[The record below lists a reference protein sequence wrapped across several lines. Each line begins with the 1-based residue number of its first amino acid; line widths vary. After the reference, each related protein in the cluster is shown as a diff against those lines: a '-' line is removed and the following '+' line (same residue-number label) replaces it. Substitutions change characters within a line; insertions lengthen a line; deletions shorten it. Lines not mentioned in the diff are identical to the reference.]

1 VKNLSLHATSFLVS
15 VCIPTFNAERWI
27 LDCLNSAL
35 AQSYQPLEILVVDD
49 ASTDNTVD
57 LLRSIKDERIRLIV
71 NETNLGL
78 TGNWNKCVELA
89 QGKFIKFLF
98 QDDLLYPLCI
108 EKMMRL
114 FLAEENLGLVFSPR
128 DIILD
133 ADKDDPTTQE
143 WIEGCT
149 TLHTRFTPL
158 SEINSGRQLFLEY
171 LAKEFRGNWI
181 GEPSSVMIRKECF
194 DHLGLF
200 NVAMYQNCDVEMWL
214 RIIFFYDAGF
224 VQEKLSAFRFHR
236 NSASHA
242 NIKSQRHRL
251 DHVRLLEGLLAY
263 DEIRSTYPELRK
275 MRRWEVVRNIVR
287 LIVPLPVRLKIF
299 HHFHRV

>member
-1 VKNLSLHATSFLVS
+1 MNTTLQESLPLVS
-15 VCIPTFNAERWI
+15 VCIPTFNAAKWI

-35 AQSYQPLEILVVDD
+35 GQSYRPLEILVVDD

-57 LLRSIKDERIRLIV
+57 LLRSIKDERIRLVV
-71 NETNLGL
+71 NERNLGL
-78 TGNWNKCVELA
+78 VQNWNRCVELSR
-89 QGKFIKFLF
+89 GSLVKFLF
-98 QDDLLYPLCI
+98 QDDLLYPLCV

-114 FLAEENLGLVFSPR
+114 FLGEEKLGLVFSPR

-133 ADKDDPTTQE
+133 ADKDDPQTVE

-149 TLHTRFTPL
+149 LLHTKFTL
-158 SEINSGRQLFLEY
+158 LGEINSGRQLFLEY

-181 GEPSSVMIRKECF
+181 GEPSSVMIKKECF
-194 DHLGLF
+194 DRLGLF

-224 VQEKLSAFRFHR
+224 VHEKLSAFRFHP

-251 DHVRLLEGLLAY
+251 DHVRLLDGLLAY
-263 DEIRSTYPELRK
+263 DEIRTKYPELKR
-275 MRRWEVVRNIVR
+275 MRRWEIVRIIVR
-287 LIVPLPVRLKIF
+287 LIVPLQIRLAVF
-299 HHFHRV
+299 RHLRSA